1 MAQNLYGPG
10 VRMGNWNE
18 DVYLEEVRRHLSCFG
33 PKSSK
38 YLYYSGLLL
47 TLWVSFIF
55 LFNQELM
62 KDFLAKKDKGQLL
75 IQRNRR
81 LKENLLRPMQLS
93 ISEDGYI
100 RYGDKVML
108 VNPDHPETEAD
119 LFLGGDLSLCMTPDE
134 IKAHL
139 RDALEV
145 PCGLSAAQ
153 TKIPVGR
160 NTFTVLCAA
169 GEVIGQFLR
178 YGQNFRLGIAG
189 GFADR
194 MLYLSSDHRTLMKSS
209 KRSWLQ
215 EVYLTDEDSYLNC
228 WQAAFPD
235 PQLRLEYEGFPVLAN
250 AKILINHC
258 HTNRGLVA
266 HRHLFLS
273 TYFGKEAEV
282 AAHTYL
288 DSHRVEKPKNHW
300 MLVTGNPR
308 KDSSTMLDLP
318 KPPAEDTRVLEHVAE
333 PGTRNAPGA
342 HACTRPM

>member
-1 MAQNLYGPG
+1 MATGTLTQALASGSLFAGELGTMARNLYGPR

-18 DVYLEEVRRHLSCFG
+18 DVYLEE
-33 PKSSK
+33 
-38 YLYYSGLLL
+38 
-47 TLWVSFIF
+47 
-55 LFNQELM
+55 ELM
-62 KDFLAKKDKGQLL
+62 KDFLAKRDKGQLL

-81 LKENLLRPMQLS
+81 LKENLLRQMQLS
-93 ISEDGYI
+93 VSEDGYVH
-100 RYGDKVML
+100 YGDKVML
-108 VNPDHPETEAD
+108 VNPDHPEIEAH

-134 IKAHL
+134 MQVHL
-139 RDALEV
+139 SDDLEV
-145 PCGLSAAQ
+145 PCGLSASQ

-160 NTFTVLCAA
+160 NTFTILCAA
-169 GEVIGQFLR
+169 GEVIGQVLR

-189 GFADR
+189 GFEGR
-194 MLYLSSDHRTLMKSS
+194 MLYLSSDHRTLMRSS

-235 PQLRLEYEGFPVLAN
+235 PQLRLEYEGFPIPAN

-266 HRHLFLS
+266 HRHLFLR

-308 KDSSTMLDLP
+308 KDSSTMLDRP
-318 KPPAEDTRVLEHVAE
+318 EPPAEDTRALEQVA
-333 PGTRNAPGA
+333 GPGA
-342 HACTRPM
+342 Q

>member
-1 MAQNLYGPG
+1 MAQNLYGPR

-18 DVYLEEVRRHLSCFG
+18 NVYLEEER
-33 PKSSK
+33 
-38 YLYYSGLLL
+38 
-47 TLWVSFIF
+47 
-55 LFNQELM
+55 M
-62 KDFLAKKDKGQLL
+62 KDFLEKRDKGELL

-81 LKENLLRPMQLS
+81 LKENLLRQMQLS

-100 RYGDKVML
+100 HYGDKVML
-108 VNPDHPETEAD
+108 VNPDHRDIDTD

-139 RDALEV
+139 SDELEV

-160 NTFTVLCAA
+160 NTFIILSVDGNAA
-169 GEVIGQFLR
+169 GQVLR
-178 YGQNFRLGIAG
+178 YGQNFCLGVQG
-189 GFADR
+189 GFADK
-194 MLYLSSDHRTLMKSS
+194 MLFLASDHRTLLKSS
-209 KRSWLQ
+209 KKSWLQ
-215 EVYLTDEDSYLNC
+215 EVYLTDEVSYLNC
-228 WQAAFPD
+228 WQAAFLD
-235 PQLRLEYEGFPVLAN
+235 PQLRLEYEGFPVPAN
-250 AKILINHC
+250 AKLLISHC
-258 HTNRGLVA
+258 QTNRGLAA

-308 KDSSTMLDLP
+308 KESSTRLDLP
-318 KPPAEDTRVLEHVAE
+318 KPAAE
-333 PGTRNAPGA
+333 GTQAMEQAMGLNTP
-342 HACTRPM
+342 

>member
-1 MAQNLYGPG
+1 MATDTLTGPLCARSLSAGELGAMAKNLYGPG

-18 DVYLEEVRRHLSCFG
+18 DVYLEEERMR
-33 PKSSK
+33 
-38 YLYYSGLLL
+38 
-47 TLWVSFIF
+47 
-55 LFNQELM
+55 
-62 KDFLAKKDKGQLL
+62 DFLAKRDEGQLL
-75 IQRNRR
+75 IQKNRR

-93 ISEDGYI
+93 VSEDGYI
-100 RYGDKVML
+100 HYGDKVML
-108 VNPDHPETEAD
+108 VNPDHPEVEAD

-134 IKAHL
+134 IKAYL
-139 RDALEV
+139 SDELEV

-160 NTFTVLCAA
+160 NTFTILCAA
-169 GEVIGQFLR
+169 GEVIGQVVR

-189 GFADR
+189 GFEGR
-194 MLYLSSDHRTLMKSS
+194 MFYLSSDHRTLMKSS

-235 PQLRLEYEGFPVLAN
+235 PQLRLEYEGFPIPAN

-308 KDSSTMLDLP
+308 KNAPTVLDLP
-318 KPPAEDTRVLEHVAE
+318 KPPAEGTRALEQVAE
-333 PGTRNAPGA
+333 TPGRSTTPGA
-342 HACTRPM
+342 HACSHPL